1 MGFNLNDKQLR
12 IRYIRVAEKF
22 LTRTISL
29 LKLENFNKEIFLK
42 RTFKNYEDMCKT
54 QKVELYSDYYSSVDN
69 FIKKTLE
76 FAKNPSESFED
87 ERATL
92 LKDANLLQKEKNKA
106 TYKKEKHK
114 KDRFDDGN

>member
-54 QKVELYSDYYSSVDN
+54 PKVELYSDYYSSVDN

-106 TYKKEKHK
+106 AYKKEKHK